1 MPLYISFVA
10 YKVFYMPSN
19 SSFSFWNLVS
29 LRTSLIIFISYNESL
44 LRSSCSSV
52 LDLLKIKKYF
62 EKNLLYYHTIHKQTL
77 WIWYVKNCVEVGLTV
92 IVASRVA
99 LVNFVG
105 RLGEVMMMNCFW
117 GIVDKSKTL
126 NLISRKNHFQKFWR
140 LLSAGFKLAQN

>member
-1 MPLYISFVA
+1 MPWYISFVA
-10 YKVFYMPSN
+10 YKIFYMPSN
-19 SSFSFWNLVS
+19 SYFSFWNLVS
-29 LRTSLIIFISYNESL
+29 LRTSLIIFISYNECF
-44 LRSSCSSV
+44 LRSSFSSV

-77 WIWYVKNCVEVGLTV
+77 WIWYVKNCLEAALTV
-92 IVASRVA
+92 IVASRVE

-105 RLGEVMMMNCFW
+105 RLGEVMMNCFW

-126 NLISRKNHFQKFWR
+126 NLISRKNHCQKFWR

>member
-1 MPLYISFVA
+1 M
-10 YKVFYMPSN
+10 
-19 SSFSFWNLVS
+19 
-29 LRTSLIIFISYNESL
+29 
-44 LRSSCSSV
+44 
-52 LDLLKIKKYF
+52 
-62 EKNLLYYHTIHKQTL
+62 
-77 WIWYVKNCVEVGLTV
+77 EVGLTV